1 MALASAYAIDP
12 DIFVLDEPS
21 ANLDIKSVSYT
32 HLDVYK
38 RQDMLRS
45 KQMEPEEMFVS
56 ANYIFNEGKRL
67 EALSLKL
74 LELMVL
80 NRQDFE
86 RRRVNP
92 RLLIEEIAGLMQP
105 VMEKNQMTLRAAAQN
120 SIVLIEPDLFKTLL
134 VNLIDNARKASQE
147 GGVIELLGKIDGR
160 DYVFCVKDH
169 GRGIPPEE
177 IRKITD
183 CLLYTSRCV

>member
-1 MALASAYAIDP
+1 
-12 DIFVLDEPS
+12 
-21 ANLDIKSVSYT
+21 
-32 HLDVYK
+32 
-38 RQDMLRS
+38 
-45 KQMEPEEMFVS
+45 MFVS

-177 IRKITD
+177 IRKITEAFYMVD
-183 CLLYTSRCV
+183 KSRARAQNGAGLGLALGDKIARMHGSRLEFRSIVGTGTIVCVRVRRARRQKRV